1 VVLYL
6 AKRVGL
12 AVVVVVAIMVILAVL
27 VHLVP
32 GDPARIILGTHATPQ
47 LIAEVRRTMG
57 LDEPIWQQVWDFLWG
72 VLHGNLGTDFI
83 SQAPVS
89 SEIGAPL
96 VNTAILTLASV
107 LLAMVVGVPL
117 GIIGA
122 VREGGIVD
130 SLIRGTS
137 MILLS
142 TPVYV
147 VGLLLLLLFAV
158 QVHMLPALGAGSLS
172 DFGGYS
178 ERLILPAVALS
189 AAWWAYL
196 ARLVRASMLEVLD
209 QPFVRTSRAYGVK
222 ERVIRYRVVLKNAL
236 VPVMAL
242 FGLMLG
248 YVLAGTVYVE
258 AIFGRTGLGNLA
270 VSGIG
275 NRDWPVVRAC
285 VLIYAVGFILGNLL
299 ADVGYRWL
307 DPRMR
312 LEARDEVFI

>member
-6 AKRVGL
+6 TKRVGL
-12 AVVVVVAIMVILAVL
+12 AVVVVVVIMVMLAVL

-47 LIAEVRRTMG
+47 LIAQVRRTMG
-57 LDEPIWQQVWDFLWG
+57 LDDPIWRQVWDFVWQA
-72 VLHGNLGTDFI
+72 VHGNLGTDFI

-89 SEIGAPL
+89 SEIGTPL
-96 VNTAILTLASV
+96 ANTAILSLASV
-107 LLAMVVGVPL
+107 LLAIAVGVPL
-117 GIIGA
+117 GIIAA

-130 SLIRGTS
+130 MLIRGTS

-158 QVHMLPALGAGSLS
+158 QVHLLPALGAGSLS
-172 DFGGYS
+172 DVGDYA
-178 ERLILPAVALS
+178 ERLIMPAVALS

-196 ARLVRASMLEVLD
+196 ARLVRASMLEILD
-209 QPFVRTSRAYGVK
+209 QPFVRTSRAYGVR

-258 AIFGRTGLGNLA
+258 AIFGRIGIGDLA
-270 VSGIG
+270 VSAMG

-307 DPRMR
+307 DPRLR